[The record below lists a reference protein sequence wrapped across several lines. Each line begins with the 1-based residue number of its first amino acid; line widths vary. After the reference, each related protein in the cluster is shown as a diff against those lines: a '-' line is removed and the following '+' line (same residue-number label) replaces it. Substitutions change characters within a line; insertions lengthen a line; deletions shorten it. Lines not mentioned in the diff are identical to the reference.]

1 MQSVIQLPIFLFWRF
16 LSQHMVTCFDCI
28 VSEHYIT
35 GLIFF
40 SQLKHIVLLFLFHNP
55 LTYRKW
61 SCYTNIKE
69 DLLCGITLNQ
79 RMRHEKA
86 TLAG

>member
-16 LSQHMVTCFDCI
+16 LSLHMVMCFDCI

-35 GLIFF
+35 CLIFF
-40 SQLKHIVLLFLFHNP
+40 SQLNHIVSRFLFHNP
-55 LTYRKW
+55 ITHRKW
-61 SCYTNIKE
+61 SCHIKIKE

-79 RMRHEKA
+79 RMRHEKTTVA
-86 TLAG
+86 

>member
-55 LTYRKW
+55 ITHRKR
-61 SCYTNIKE
+61 SCYTKIQEN
-69 DLLCGITLNQ
+69 LLCGTTLNQ